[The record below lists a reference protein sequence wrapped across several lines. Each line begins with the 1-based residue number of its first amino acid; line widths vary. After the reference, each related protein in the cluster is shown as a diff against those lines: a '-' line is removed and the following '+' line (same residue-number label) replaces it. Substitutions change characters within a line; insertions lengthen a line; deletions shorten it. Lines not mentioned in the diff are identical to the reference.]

1 MRSLIV
7 YPISSAVTSTNIF
20 IDEPGWPPGDCVTTS
35 YFQLSKPGP
44 PTRARTA
51 PEDGSMLTMPAVPRQ
66 YVPSF
71 SDGQTERSRGVL
83 IGNSPGAPPPGSAS
97 SRDTSALYC
106 MVGSSVV

>member
-20 IDEPGWPPGDCVTTS
+20 IDEPGWRPGDWVTTS

-44 PTRARTA
+44 PTSARTA
-51 PEDGSMLTMPAVPRQ
+51 PDDGSMLTMPAVPRQ

-71 SDGQTERSRGVL
+71 SEGQTDRSVAVL
-83 IGNSPGAPPPGSAS
+83 IANSPDGSPS
-97 SRDTSALYC
+97 GSVSFRETSALYC
-106 MVGSSVV
+106 MVGSRVV